1 MRFLFVG
8 GGTGGHL
15 TPGIGLAEELRRR
28 GHRTRFLCNGRAVE
42 ANYLRPEDDPHS
54 LGIDDSRLPRPAALM
69 RAMLRA
75 RREARAFVPDLVM
88 ALGGAGS
95 TAALAVSGKVPMV
108 TIESNVVVGKSVK
121 LLDRFAKRTF
131 TLFPQTAADLR
142 RGRCI
147 GPIGRDDLKPV
158 ARDLACAQFGLAP
171 DRPILLVLGGS
182 QGARDLNLSVARMAP
197 TLAREKVQLLA
208 VCGPGKLGD
217 LQGPCQ
223 KAGLSHCLLEHCRDM
238 GAAYSAA
245 DFVFCRGGAATM
257 AELWL
262 KNLPAVVVPYPY
274 HKDRQQEHNARA
286 LEPGVEIEN
295 TLDSAAEQ
303 RIVARITDPLA
314 RRRMASYLRQICP
327 PDGVG
332 MGADLMEEIASG
344 KA

>member
-28 GHRTRFLCNGRAVE
+28 GHVTRFLCNGRSVE
-42 ANYLRPEDDPHS
+42 ANYLRAEDDPHS

-69 RAMLRA
+69 RGMLRA
-75 RREARAFVPDLVM
+75 RKEARSFIPDLVM

-95 TAALAVSGKVPMV
+95 TAALAIAGKVPMV

-142 RGRCI
+142 RGRCV
-147 GPIGRDDLKPV
+147 GPIGRNDLKPR

-171 DRPILLVLGGS
+171 DRPVLLVLGGS
-182 QGARDLNLSVARMAP
+182 QGARDLNLSVARMASA
-197 TLAREKVQLLA
+197 LALEQVQLLA
-208 VCGPGKLGD
+208 VCGPGKLSD
-217 LQGPCQ
+217 LQKPCQ
-223 KAGLSHCLLEHCRDM
+223 QAGLSYKLLEHCRDM

-262 KNLPAVVVPYPY
+262 NHLPAVVVPYPY

-295 TLDSAAEQ
+295 VLDGAAEE
-303 RIVARITDPLA
+303 RIVARITDPLT
-314 RRRMASYLRQICP
+314 RRRMSSFLRQICP

-332 MGADLMEEIASG
+332 MAADLMEEIAAG

>member
-15 TPGIGLAEELRRR
+15 TPGIGLAEELRNR
-28 GHRTRFLCNGRAVE
+28 GHVTRFLCNGRSVE
-42 ANYLRPEDDPHS
+42 ANYLRDEDDPHS

-69 RAMLRA
+69 RAMVRA
-75 RREARAFVPDLVM
+75 RREARKFVPDLVM

-95 TAALAVSGKVPMV
+95 TAALAIGGKVPMV

-121 LLDRFAKRTF
+121 LLDRFARKTF
-131 TLFPQTAADLR
+131 TLFPQTVSMLR
-142 RGRCI
+142 RGRCV
-147 GPIGRDDLKPV
+147 GPIGRRDLQPQK
-158 ARDLACAQFGLAP
+158 RDLACAQFGLAP
-171 DRPILLVLGGS
+171 DRTTLLVLGGS
-182 QGARDLNLSVARMAP
+182 QGARDLNLSIARMAP
-197 TLAREKVQLLA
+197 GLAVEGIQLLA
-208 VCGPGKLGD
+208 VCGPGKLDD
-217 LQGPCQ
+217 LQRPC
-223 KAGLSHCLLEHCRDM
+223 KDAGLTHRLLEHCRDM

-262 KNLPAVVVPYPY
+262 NQLPAVVVPYPY
-274 HKDRQQEHNARA
+274 HKDRQQERNAQA
-286 LEPGVEIEN
+286 LEPGVVIEN

-303 RIVARITDPLA
+303 RIVALVADPLA

-332 MGADLMEEIASG
+332 MAADLMEEIAAG
-344 KA
+344 KP